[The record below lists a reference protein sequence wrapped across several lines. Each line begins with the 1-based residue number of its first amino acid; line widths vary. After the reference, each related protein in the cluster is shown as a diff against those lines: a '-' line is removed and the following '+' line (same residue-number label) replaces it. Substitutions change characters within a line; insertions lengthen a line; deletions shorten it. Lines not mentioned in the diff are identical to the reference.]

1 MTYGGAQTLHDRTKV
16 RRTLRPN
23 PAECR
28 EHFAAGRVPVYHGR
42 QLVAYVDDP
51 EDLPHANFVERDG
64 RLAVML
70 NVWEDFADQI
80 AA

>member
-1 MTYGGAQTLHDRTKV
+1 MADVPDIRIGT
-16 RRTLRPN
+16 
-23 PAECR
+23 AER
-28 EHFAAGRVPVYHGR
+28 EQALTALTEHFAAGRVPVYHGR

-51 EDLPHANFVERDG
+51 EDLPHASFVERDG

-70 NVWEDFADQI
+70 NVWKDSADQI

>member
-1 MTYGGAQTLHDRTKV
+1 MAVHKLSMIERKFDEPCA
-16 RRTLRPN
+16 PN